1 MNRTG
6 ESSSAVSLA
15 TRGKRKNPGIL
26 SRRRVRLAR
35 LTISRYK
42 CTKDQKV
49 PKKNLIE
56 SNLSEDCPTP
66 SQSHAAL

>member
-1 MNRTG
+1 MNRAG

-26 SRRRVRLAR
+26 SHRRVRLAR
-35 LTISRYK
+35 LTISPYK
-42 CTKDQKV
+42 CTNGQKV

-56 SNLSEDCPTP
+56 SNPSED
-66 SQSHAAL
+66 